1 MGAGQDDNTE
11 INGGNNRRVQKRK
24 AAKVRFTDE
33 RRQVFLD
40 HLAAC
45 CNVTAAAA
53 GAGVGVR
60 TVYDARRREPAFAQA
75 WEEAIVIGYATIE
88 AELIARAARFQ
99 HYVPGDTPVP
109 GPEGIDTW
117 LAMDLLRL
125 HRAPRAGTAK
135 AGGRAPRVASV
146 EETVAAIEKK
156 LKVLA
161 RRQKRAAGKGSAG
174 AAGA

>member
-1 MGAGQDDNTE
+1 MDAGQDDNSE

-24 AAKVRFTDE
+24 AAKVRFTDA

-53 GAGVGVR
+53 AGVGVR
-60 TVYDARRREPAFAQA
+60 TVYDARRREPGFAQA
-75 WEEAIVIGYATIE
+75 WEEAIEIGYATLE

-99 HYVPGDTPVP
+99 HYVPGDTEVP
-109 GPEGIDTW
+109 APEGIDTW

-125 HRAPRAGTAK
+125 HRAPRSGTAK
-135 AGGRAPRVASV
+135 AGGRAPLVASV

-161 RRQKRAAGKGSAG
+161 RRKARAAGKGGAG
-174 AAGA
+174 AVGA